1 MDWPLTGAIAG
12 VVVLAGAVTA
22 GTVFALRTTPE
33 PVKKPQT
40 FVLLLAPPADTPGY
54 TTASLSSNAD
64 DDLRINSQPRQSVE
78 PVSPAVQKKPTTQ
91 RPEGE
96 TLAKGNAPQSQN
108 KVGSSSAPDA
118 AGKQQLQIA
127 PERWQVTTTAKASY
141 FNLGGHVDKAGVVD
155 SMASEHL
162 REAFKKHQNFGKLPP
177 DMKAHINNSP
187 NINLVKLAPY
197 RKLLGVNDRWL
208 EEEQGVK
215 FEIAGNR

>member
-54 TTASLSSNAD
+54 TTTSLSSNAD
-64 DDLRINSQPRQSVE
+64 DDLRIDSQPRQSVE

-127 PERWQVTTTAKASY
+127 EAMSTRLASSTAWPVSICGKHSK
-141 FNLGGHVDKAGVVD
+141 NIKI
-155 SMASEHL
+155 SESF
-162 REAFKKHQNFGKLPP
+162 R
-177 DMKAHINNSP
+177 
-187 NINLVKLAPY
+187 
-197 RKLLGVNDRWL
+197 RT
-208 EEEQGVK
+208 
-215 FEIAGNR
+215 